1 MEFKQQGK
9 LVKIQG
15 DPKLLRT
22 KVSLQSIC
30 KHTDVELAMFLWVL
44 DTADTQET
52 VDTADTQETVQYGGS
67 IVERKTSARGTGWI
81 S

>member
-1 MEFKQQGK
+1 M
-9 LVKIQG
+9 KIQG

-52 VDTADTQETVQYGGS
+52 VQYGGS

>member
-1 MEFKQQGK
+1 MAGKVGRCQGKLESLTMKFKQQGQ

-30 KHTDVELAMFLWVL
+30 KHIDVELAMFL
-44 DTADTQET
+44 
-52 VDTADTQETVQYGGS
+52 
-67 IVERKTSARGTGWI
+67 
-81 S
+81 